1 MSSPV
6 RRELE
11 EYVAGRGGATR
22 VVTAVMDAY
31 YREEG
36 SGKREALRPVIDVI
50 ERAAPGV
57 VELAAAGDT
66 PGFRVRLAERPFPE
80 RYANELR
87 AAADMA
93 LQVWAAEVEKATP
106 PPSPQFHASPPP
118 PPAGGMLQRVLGA
131 IRRWFGG

>member
-11 EYVAGRGGATR
+11 EYVAGRGGVTR
-22 VVTAVMDAY
+22 VVAAVMDAY
-31 YREEG
+31 YREGGGG
-36 SGKREALRPVIDVI
+36 SREALRPVVDVI

-80 RYANELR
+80 RYAHELR
-87 AAADMA
+87 VAAGVA
-93 LQVWAAEVEKATP
+93 LREWSPDPV
-106 PPSPQFHASPPP
+106 PSRL
-118 PPAGGMLQRVLGA
+118 PAPGLVHRVLA
-131 IRRWFGG
+131 ALRRLFSA